1 MKGGQ
6 FDVYF
11 PREGG
16 MNMAKMSFKD
26 LDRKLT
32 EAELQELEDA
42 AARSIVFDEE
52 SPEMTPEMLSQ
63 FKRIKQKGRNIQ
75 TICSALKS

>member
-1 MKGGQ
+1 
-6 FDVYF
+6 
-11 PREGG
+11 
-16 MNMAKMSFKD
+16 MAKMSFKD

-42 AARSIVFDEE
+42 TARSIVFDEE

-63 FKRIKQKGRNIQ
+63 FKRIKQKGRNKQ
-75 TICSALKS
+75 TICSALES

>member
-1 MKGGQ
+1 
-6 FDVYF
+6 
-11 PREGG
+11 
-16 MNMAKMSFKD
+16 MAKMSFKD

-42 AARSIVFDEE
+42 VARSIVFDEE

-63 FKRIKQKGRNIQ
+63 FKRIKQKGRNKQ
-75 TICSALKS
+75 TICSALES